1 MTTRNRTRVER
12 RGVERRLTKTG
23 EERFVKSLTDA
34 RDTLDDV
41 IEQATMGD
49 SKALDALVDFSEQ
62 MERVYS
68 QAERLEET
76 SER

>member
-12 RGVERRLTKTG
+12 RGVERRLIKAR

-41 IEQATMGD
+41 IEQATTGD
-49 SKALDALVDFSEQ
+49 SKAGLYAF
-62 MERVYS
+62 
-68 QAERLEET
+68 
-76 SER
+76 

>member
-1 MTTRNRTRVER
+1 MTTRNRVER
-12 RGVERRLTKTG
+12 RATERRISKAR

-68 QAERLEET
+68 QAGRMEN
-76 SER
+76 